1 MQFPK
6 DRPDKITPGPTYDP
20 LLRPEVPAAPKF
32 TLGARRSLKGQDPL
46 VPPTSTTN
54 LVGPSTYFQK
64 VRSQSTGDL
73 HRVPLD
79 SNIKKQPAISFT
91 KGPKSLAQYKTTVDE
106 TYDLKT

>member
-20 LLRPEVPAAPKF
+20 LFRPEVPAAPRF

-79 SNIKKQPAISFT
+79 SKIKK
-91 KGPKSLAQYKTTVDE
+91 
-106 TYDLKT
+106 

>member
-6 DRPDKITPGPTYDP
+6 ERADKITPGPTYDP
-20 LLRPEVPAAPKF
+20 VLRPEVPAAPQY
-32 TLGARRSLKGQDPL
+32 TLGTRRSLKGQDPL

-64 VRSQSTGDL
+64 GRSQSTGDL

-79 SNIKKQPAISFT
+79 SRIKK
-91 KGPKSLAQYKTTVDE
+91 
-106 TYDLKT
+106 